1 MNWKVFGITVCIGFA
16 INVAILY
23 CIGVGGDIDPV
34 HEQEVEINEPNIKVV
49 SIEVVEP
56 NEPEFE
62 LTFCEATM
70 SLPYKDNLF
79 DSIPTC
85 PDYNDPNEPEY
96 TEAELALGVNYLYG
110 DGTPPVAHYNIEYFI
125 PTWPDYIELEKDLV
139 CFPPDDN
146 DVTTVGDGIEHLL
159 LTKGT
164 KIYFK

>member
-1 MNWKVFGITVCIGFA
+1 MNWKIFGIIVCIGFV

-56 NEPEFE
+56 DEPDFE

-79 DSIPTC
+79 DSIPT
-85 PDYNDPNEPEY
+85 
-96 TEAELALGVNYLYG
+96 
-110 DGTPPVAHYNIEYFI
+110 
-125 PTWPDYIELEKDLV
+125 WPDYIELEKDLV
-139 CFPPDDN
+139 IHRPGKTENEFI
-146 DVTTVGDGIEHLL
+146 VSYFH
-159 LTKGT
+159 KGT

>member
-1 MNWKVFGITVCIGFA
+1 MVMLA
-16 INVAILY
+16 EDY
-23 CIGVGGDIDPV
+23 GDAVSKGLI

-56 NEPEFE
+56 DEPDFE

-79 DSIPTC
+79 DS
-85 PDYNDPNEPEY
+85 
-96 TEAELALGVNYLYG
+96 
-110 DGTPPVAHYNIEYFI
+110 I